1 MENNEKLKAREL
13 MRSMFTD
20 IKSVTDRKDYLNN
33 KSTSIIN
40 KKEEL
45 GFKSG
50 KLDLRSFESFYN
62 EVSKKTQVEVEQLY
76 ELFLHFINSSSVEL
90 VEEKIVFFEKML
102 YIFFA
107 RTEEQLKFW
116 QFYQKRFENKNITET
131 LKKLKLIEQEENIK
145 ETNEDLEREKIDNE
159 LEIEEIKEKKLED
172 FKKEVEKISETSVLK
187 AELLVFEKIQLM
199 DKEIKKLIDLRES
212 EKLYEN
218 TEEIVIIDKKLNLI
232 NEKKEELVKKLK
244 EYEDILKENFY
255 KKESVFLFIESIL
268 LGVGEIFEK
277 NNEKN
282 GININ
287 GININRSKGTH
298 YESLLLFFKKIL
310 SYTEF
315 KVDDMND
322 EEFLHFLTRNRVQL
336 SEIFAIVL
344 TDILGTLKKTR
355 NKVTL
360 NDLLEINNLKS
371 LGEHTIDRRNL
382 EESLKQKSLQ
392 NVGINQEELFKTIN
406 AEYEDI
412 YSEFAKLT
420 TKFLENFDTFFE
432 KYQKVL
438 KYKIEKNL
446 NDILKIKRENAVE
459 IKELL
464 IEYYKFKK
472 KIFFNENEMLKFEE
486 ISNELIKYGLL
497 KENIDKI
504 TENVE
509 FSFKNEK
516 VINFNELV
524 YKERRIKEDENSLS
538 EEEIEHLLTEDEIQ
552 DFISNKAVFFKD
564 FREIVL
570 MRYLRL
576 NIIISNFINKNIF
589 YFPKGTLNEI
599 RRKISKEFERI
610 QNIFSQLDGIE
621 MSYTFELVAS
631 NKIKVKNN
639 MNVKE
644 LINSIKSNIGAIS
657 KELRESNNEN
667 RKRKKN
673 IKLCDY
679 FNEKFEKNVINLKK
693 YLKKCELE
701 KENLKKNPRPV
712 AYFKKNC
719 NSILKYTI
727 DKLKNNSGLTKKIN
741 FIKTNNIEIDLI
753 IKDDKI
759 INEIKAIS
767 TIKKI
772 LFNNQFEIIVDKI
785 YENNEFEFNSD
796 KEFASFVIN
805 TILFNKNSLSSYDEN
820 NVNAIKDLG
829 LYPIPE
835 SEMKNIRN
843 NYGEKFNEED
853 LRLILHYLK
862 K

>member
-1 MENNEKLKAREL
+1 MENNEKVKAREL

-287 GININRSKGTH
+287 RSKGTH

-360 NDLLEINNLKS
+360 NDLLEINNLKL

-472 KIFFNENEMLKFEE
+472 KIFFNEDEMLKFEE

-516 VINFNELV
+516 VINFNELI

-538 EEEIEHLLTEDEIQ
+538 EEEIEHLLSEDEIQ

-679 FNEKFEKNVINLKK
+679 FNEKFEKNVIDLKK

>member
-131 LKKLKLIEQEENIK
+131 LKKLKLIEQEENTK

-187 AELLVFEKIQLM
+187 AELLIFEKIQLM

-277 NNEKN
+277 NNEK
-282 GININ
+282 N

-472 KIFFNENEMLKFEE
+472 KIFFNEDEMLKFEE

-504 TENVE
+504 TETVE

-516 VINFNELV
+516 VINFNELI

-679 FNEKFEKNVINLKK
+679 FNEKFEKNVIDLKK

>member
-268 LGVGEIFEK
+268 LGVGEIFER
-277 NNEKN
+277 NNEK
-282 GININ
+282 N

-472 KIFFNENEMLKFEE
+472 KIFFNEDEMLKFEE

-516 VINFNELV
+516 VINFNELI

-538 EEEIEHLLTEDEIQ
+538 EEEIENLLTEDEIQ

-679 FNEKFEKNVINLKK
+679 FNEKFEKNVIDLKK

>member
-1 MENNEKLKAREL
+1 MENNEKVKAREL

-268 LGVGEIFEK
+268 LGVGEIFER
-277 NNEKN
+277 NNEK
-282 GININ
+282 N

-322 EEFLHFLTRNRVQL
+322 EEFLNFLTRNRVQL

-472 KIFFNENEMLKFEE
+472 KIFFNEDEMLKFEE

-516 VINFNELV
+516 VINFNELI

-538 EEEIEHLLTEDEIQ
+538 EEEIENLLTEDEIQ

-679 FNEKFEKNVINLKK
+679 FNEKFEKNVIDLKK

>member
-1 MENNEKLKAREL
+1 MENNEKVKAREL

-62 EVSKKTQVEVEQLY
+62 EISKKTQVEVEQLY

-131 LKKLKLIEQEENIK
+131 LKKLKLIEQEENTK

-199 DKEIKKLIDLRES
+199 DKEIKKLIDLREN

-255 KKESVFLFIESIL
+255 KKESAFLFIESIL

-277 NNEKN
+277 NNEK
-282 GININ
+282 N

-472 KIFFNENEMLKFEE
+472 KIFFNEDEMLKFEE

-516 VINFNELV
+516 VINFNELI

-679 FNEKFEKNVINLKK
+679 FNEKFEKNVIDLKK

>member
-1 MENNEKLKAREL
+1 MENNEKVKAREL

-102 YIFFA
+102 YIFFG

-218 TEEIVIIDKKLNLI
+218 TEEIAIIDKKLNLI

-287 GININRSKGTH
+287 RSKGTH

-322 EEFLHFLTRNRVQL
+322 EEFLQFLTRNRVQL

-344 TDILGTLKKTR
+344 TDILGTFKKTR

-472 KIFFNENEMLKFEE
+472 KIFFNEDEMLKFEE

-504 TENVE
+504 TENVK

-516 VINFNELV
+516 VINFNELI

-679 FNEKFEKNVINLKK
+679 FNEKFEKNVIDLKK

-701 KENLKKNPRPV
+701 KENFKKNPRPV

>member
-131 LKKLKLIEQEENIK
+131 LKKLKLIEQEENTK

-277 NNEKN
+277 NNEK
-282 GININ
+282 N

-509 FSFKNEK
+509 FSFENEK

-679 FNEKFEKNVINLKK
+679 FNEKFEKNVIDLKK

>member
-131 LKKLKLIEQEENIK
+131 LKKLKLIEQEENTK

-277 NNEKN
+277 NNEK
-282 GININ
+282 N

-472 KIFFNENEMLKFEE
+472 KIFFNEDEMLKFEE

-516 VINFNELV
+516 VINFNELI

-538 EEEIEHLLTEDEIQ
+538 EEEIEHLLTEDEMQ

-679 FNEKFEKNVINLKK
+679 FNEKFEKNVIDLKK

>member
-1 MENNEKLKAREL
+1 
-13 MRSMFTD
+13 MFTD

-131 LKKLKLIEQEENIK
+131 LKKLKLIEQEENTK

-287 GININRSKGTH
+287 RSKGTH

-322 EEFLHFLTRNRVQL
+322 EEFLNFLTRNRVQL

-472 KIFFNENEMLKFEE
+472 KIFFNEDEMLKFEE

-516 VINFNELV
+516 VINFNELI

-564 FREIVL
+564 FREIIL

-599 RRKISKEFERI
+599 RKKISKEFERI

-657 KELRESNNEN
+657 KELRESNNGN

-679 FNEKFEKNVINLKK
+679 FNEKFEKNVIDLKK

>member
-1 MENNEKLKAREL
+1 MENNEKVKAREL

-268 LGVGEIFEK
+268 LGVGEIFER
-277 NNEKN
+277 NNEK
-282 GININ
+282 N

-472 KIFFNENEMLKFEE
+472 KIFFNEDEMLKFEE

-516 VINFNELV
+516 VINFNELI

-538 EEEIEHLLTEDEIQ
+538 EEEIENLLTEDEIQ

-679 FNEKFEKNVINLKK
+679 FNEKFEKNVIDLKK

-853 LRLILHYLK
+853 LKLILHYLK

>member
-1 MENNEKLKAREL
+1 MENNEKVKAREL

-145 ETNEDLEREKIDNE
+145 ETNENLEREKIDDE

-282 GININ
+282 GV
-287 GININRSKGTH
+287 NINRSKGTH

-472 KIFFNENEMLKFEE
+472 KIFFNEDEMLKFEE

-516 VINFNELV
+516 VINFNELI

-631 NKIKVKNN
+631 NKIRIKNN

-673 IKLCDY
+673 IRLCDY
-679 FNEKFEKNVINLKK
+679 FNEKFEKNVIDLKK

>member
-1 MENNEKLKAREL
+1 MENNEKVKAREL

-131 LKKLKLIEQEENIK
+131 LKKLKLIEQEENTK

-199 DKEIKKLIDLRES
+199 DKEIKKLIDLREN

-277 NNEKN
+277 NNEK
-282 GININ
+282 N

-472 KIFFNENEMLKFEE
+472 KIFFNEDEMLKFEE

-516 VINFNELV
+516 VINFNELI

-679 FNEKFEKNVINLKK
+679 FNEKFEKNVNDLKK

>member
-1 MENNEKLKAREL
+1 MENNEKVKAREL

-131 LKKLKLIEQEENIK
+131 LKKLKLIEQEENTK

-199 DKEIKKLIDLRES
+199 DKEIKKLIDLREN

-277 NNEKN
+277 NNEK
-282 GININ
+282 N

-472 KIFFNENEMLKFEE
+472 KIFFNEDEMLKFEE

-516 VINFNELV
+516 VINFNELI

-679 FNEKFEKNVINLKK
+679 FNEKFEKNVIDLKK

>member
-1 MENNEKLKAREL
+1 MENNEKVKAREL

-131 LKKLKLIEQEENIK
+131 LKKLKLIEQEENTK

-199 DKEIKKLIDLRES
+199 DKEIKKLIDLREN

-277 NNEKN
+277 NNEK
-282 GININ
+282 N

-472 KIFFNENEMLKFEE
+472 KIFFNEDEMLKFEE

-516 VINFNELV
+516 VINFNELI

-610 QNIFSQLDGIE
+610 QNIFSQLDDIE

-631 NKIKVKNN
+631 NKIRIKNN

-673 IKLCDY
+673 IRLCDY
-679 FNEKFEKNVINLKK
+679 FNEKFEKNVIDLKK

>member
-1 MENNEKLKAREL
+1 MENNEKVKAREL

-131 LKKLKLIEQEENIK
+131 LKKLKLIEQKENTK
-145 ETNEDLEREKIDNE
+145 ETNEDLEKEKIDNE

-232 NEKKEELVKKLK
+232 NEKKEELLKKLK

-287 GININRSKGTH
+287 RSKGTH

-322 EEFLHFLTRNRVQL
+322 EEFLQFLTRNRVQL

-472 KIFFNENEMLKFEE
+472 KIFFYEDEMLKFEE

-516 VINFNELV
+516 VINFNELI

-538 EEEIEHLLTEDEIQ
+538 EEEIENLLTEDEIQ

-679 FNEKFEKNVINLKK
+679 FNEKFEKNVIDLKK

>member
-1 MENNEKLKAREL
+1 MENNEKVKAREL

-131 LKKLKLIEQEENIK
+131 LKKLKLIEQEENTK

-172 FKKEVEKISETSVLK
+172 LKKEVEKISETSVLK

-268 LGVGEIFEK
+268 LGVGEIFER

-282 GININ
+282 S
-287 GININRSKGTH
+287 ININRSKGTH

-322 EEFLHFLTRNRVQL
+322 EEFLLFLTRNRVQL

-472 KIFFNENEMLKFEE
+472 KIFFNEDEMLKFEE

-516 VINFNELV
+516 VINFNELI

-679 FNEKFEKNVINLKK
+679 FNEKFEKNVIDLKK

>member
-131 LKKLKLIEQEENIK
+131 LKKLKLIEQEENTK

-287 GININRSKGTH
+287 RSKGTH

-322 EEFLHFLTRNRVQL
+322 EEFLNFLTRNRVQL

-438 KYKIEKNL
+438 NYKIEKNL

-679 FNEKFEKNVINLKK
+679 FNEKFEKNVIDLKK
-693 YLKKCELE
+693 NLKKCELE

-853 LRLILHYLK
+853 LKLILHYLK

>member
-131 LKKLKLIEQEENIK
+131 LKKLKLIEQEENTK

-277 NNEKN
+277 NNEK
-282 GININ
+282 N

-472 KIFFNENEMLKFEE
+472 KIFFNEDEMLKFEE

-516 VINFNELV
+516 VINFNELI

-679 FNEKFEKNVINLKK
+679 FNEKFEKNVIDLKK

-853 LRLILHYLK
+853 LKLILHYLK

>member
-131 LKKLKLIEQEENIK
+131 LKKLKLIEQEENTK

-199 DKEIKKLIDLRES
+199 DKEIKKLIDLREN

-277 NNEKN
+277 NNEK
-282 GININ
+282 N

-472 KIFFNENEMLKFEE
+472 KIFFNEDEMLKFEE

-516 VINFNELV
+516 VINFNELI

-538 EEEIEHLLTEDEIQ
+538 EEEIEHLLSEDEIQ

-673 IKLCDY
+673 IRLCDY

-835 SEMKNIRN
+835 NEMKNIRN

>member
-1 MENNEKLKAREL
+1 MENNEKVKAREL

-145 ETNEDLEREKIDNE
+145 VTNEDLEREKIDNE

-199 DKEIKKLIDLRES
+199 DKEIKKLINLRES

-277 NNEKN
+277 NNEK
-282 GININ
+282 N

-679 FNEKFEKNVINLKK
+679 FNEKFEKNVIDLKK

>member
-1 MENNEKLKAREL
+1 MENNEKVKAREL

-268 LGVGEIFEK
+268 LGVGEIFER
-277 NNEKN
+277 NNEK
-282 GININ
+282 N

-472 KIFFNENEMLKFEE
+472 KIFFNEDEMLKFEE

-516 VINFNELV
+516 VINFNELI

-538 EEEIEHLLTEDEIQ
+538 EEEIENLLTEDEIQ

-610 QNIFSQLDGIE
+610 RNIFSQLDGIE

-679 FNEKFEKNVINLKK
+679 FNEKFEKNVIDLKK

>member
-1 MENNEKLKAREL
+1 MENNEKVKAREL

-45 GFKSG
+45 GFRSG

-131 LKKLKLIEQEENIK
+131 LKKLKLIEQEENTK

-218 TEEIVIIDKKLNLI
+218 TEEIAIIDKKLNLI

-268 LGVGEIFEK
+268 LGIGEIFEK
-277 NNEKN
+277 NSEKN
-282 GININ
+282 N
-287 GININRSKGTH
+287 ININRSKGTH

-315 KVDDMND
+315 KVDNMND
-322 EEFLHFLTRNRVQL
+322 EEFLQFLTRNRVQL

-472 KIFFNENEMLKFEE
+472 KIFFNEDEMLKFEE

-516 VINFNELV
+516 VINFNELI
-524 YKERRIKEDENSLS
+524 YKERKNKEDENSLS

-679 FNEKFEKNVINLKK
+679 FNEKFEKNVIDLKK

>member
-145 ETNEDLEREKIDNE
+145 ETNEDLEKEKIDNE

-287 GININRSKGTH
+287 RSKGTH

-322 EEFLHFLTRNRVQL
+322 EEFLHFLTRNKVQL

-472 KIFFNENEMLKFEE
+472 KIFFNEDEMLKFEE

-516 VINFNELV
+516 VINFNELI

-599 RRKISKEFERI
+599 RKKISKEFERI

-679 FNEKFEKNVINLKK
+679 FNEKFEKNVIDLKK

>member
-1 MENNEKLKAREL
+1 MENNEKVKAREL

-131 LKKLKLIEQEENIK
+131 LKKLKLIEQEENTK

-199 DKEIKKLIDLRES
+199 DKEIKKLIDLREN

-277 NNEKN
+277 NNEK
-282 GININ
+282 N

-472 KIFFNENEMLKFEE
+472 KIFFNEDEMLKFEE

-516 VINFNELV
+516 VINFNELI

-679 FNEKFEKNVINLKK
+679 FNEKFEKNVIDLKK

-853 LRLILHYLK
+853 LKLILHYLK

>member
-159 LEIEEIKEKKLED
+159 LETEEIKEKKLEE
-172 FKKEVEKISETSVLK
+172 FKKEIEKISETSVLK

-199 DKEIKKLIDLRES
+199 DKEIKKLIDLREN

-218 TEEIVIIDKKLNLI
+218 TEEIVLIDKKLNLI
-232 NEKKEELVKKLK
+232 NEKKEEFVEKLK

-277 NNEKN
+277 NNEKGN
-282 GININ
+282 
-287 GININRSKGTH
+287 ININRTKGTH

-322 EEFLHFLTRNRVQL
+322 EEFLQFLIRNRVQL

-382 EESLKQKSLQ
+382 EENLKQKSLQ

-538 EEEIEHLLTEDEIQ
+538 GEEIEHLLTEDEIQ

-835 SEMKNIRN
+835 NEMKNIRN

>member
-1 MENNEKLKAREL
+1 VENNEKLKAREL

-277 NNEKN
+277 NNEK
-282 GININ
+282 N

-679 FNEKFEKNVINLKK
+679 FNEKFEKNVIDLKK

-853 LRLILHYLK
+853 LKLILHYLK

>member
-1 MENNEKLKAREL
+1 MENNEKVKAREL

-131 LKKLKLIEQEENIK
+131 LKKLKLIEQEENTK

-199 DKEIKKLIDLRES
+199 DKEIKKLIDLREN

-277 NNEKN
+277 NNEK
-282 GININ
+282 N

-472 KIFFNENEMLKFEE
+472 KIFFNEDEMLKFEE

-679 FNEKFEKNVINLKK
+679 FNEKFEKNVIDLKK

>member
-1 MENNEKLKAREL
+1 MENNEKVQAREL

-131 LKKLKLIEQEENIK
+131 LKRLKLIEQEENIK

-159 LEIEEIKEKKLED
+159 LETEEIKEKKLED
-172 FKKEVEKISETSVLK
+172 FKKEIEKISETSVLK

-199 DKEIKKLIDLRES
+199 DKEIKKLNDLREN

-218 TEEIVIIDKKLNLI
+218 TEEIVLIDKKLNLI
-232 NEKKEELVKKLK
+232 NEKKEEFVEKLK

-277 NNEKN
+277 NNEKGN
-282 GININ
+282 
-287 GININRSKGTH
+287 ININRTKGTH

-322 EEFLHFLTRNRVQL
+322 EEFLQFLIRNRVQL

-344 TDILGTLKKTR
+344 TDILGTFKKTR

-382 EESLKQKSLQ
+382 EENLKQKSLQ

-446 NDILKIKRENAVE
+446 NDILKIKRENAME

-486 ISNELIKYGLL
+486 ISNKLIEYGLL
-497 KENIDKI
+497 KENVDKI
-504 TENVE
+504 TENIE

-516 VINFNELV
+516 TINFNELI
-524 YKERRIKEDENSLS
+524 YKETRIKTDENSLS

-552 DFISNKAVFFKD
+552 DFISSKAVFFKE

-835 SEMKNIRN
+835 NEMKNIRN

>member
-287 GININRSKGTH
+287 RNKGTH

-472 KIFFNENEMLKFEE
+472 KIFFNEDEMLKFEE

-516 VINFNELV
+516 VINFNELI

-679 FNEKFEKNVINLKK
+679 FNEKFEKNVIDLKK

-772 LFNNQFEIIVDKI
+772 LFNNQFEVIVDKI

-853 LRLILHYLK
+853 LKLILHYLK

>member
-1 MENNEKLKAREL
+1 MENNEKVKAREL

-131 LKKLKLIEQEENIK
+131 LKKLKLIEQEENAK
-145 ETNEDLEREKIDNE
+145 ETNEDLEKEKIDNE

-287 GININRSKGTH
+287 RSKGTH

-322 EEFLHFLTRNRVQL
+322 EEFLNFLTRNRVQL

-472 KIFFNENEMLKFEE
+472 KIFFNEDEMLKFEE

-516 VINFNELV
+516 VINFNELI

-679 FNEKFEKNVINLKK
+679 FNEKFEKNVIDLKK

>member
-1 MENNEKLKAREL
+1 MENNEKVKAREL

-131 LKKLKLIEQEENIK
+131 LKKLKLIEQEENTK
-145 ETNEDLEREKIDNE
+145 ETNEDLEKEKIDNE

-287 GININRSKGTH
+287 RSKGTH

-322 EEFLHFLTRNRVQL
+322 EEFLQFLTRNRVQL

-472 KIFFNENEMLKFEE
+472 KIFFNEDEMLKFEE

-516 VINFNELV
+516 VINFNELI

-552 DFISNKAVFFKD
+552 NFISNKAVFFKD

-679 FNEKFEKNVINLKK
+679 FNEKFEKNVIDLKK

>member
-1 MENNEKLKAREL
+1 MENNEKVKAREL

-268 LGVGEIFEK
+268 LGVGEIFER
-277 NNEKN
+277 NNEK
-282 GININ
+282 N

-472 KIFFNENEMLKFEE
+472 KIFFNEDEMLKFEE

-516 VINFNELV
+516 VINFNELI

-538 EEEIEHLLTEDEIQ
+538 EEEIENLLTEDEIQ

>member
-1 MENNEKLKAREL
+1 VENNEKLKAREL

-131 LKKLKLIEQEENIK
+131 LKKLKLIEQEENTK

-277 NNEKN
+277 NNEK
-282 GININ
+282 N

-472 KIFFNENEMLKFEE
+472 KIFFNEDEMLKFEE

-516 VINFNELV
+516 VINFNELI

-679 FNEKFEKNVINLKK
+679 FNEKFEKNVIDLKK

>member
-1 MENNEKLKAREL
+1 MENNEKVKAREL

-159 LEIEEIKEKKLED
+159 LETEEIKEKKLEE
-172 FKKEVEKISETSVLK
+172 FKKEIEKISETSVLK

-199 DKEIKKLIDLRES
+199 DKEIKKLIDLREN

-218 TEEIVIIDKKLNLI
+218 TEEIVLIDKKLNLI
-232 NEKKEELVKKLK
+232 NEKKEEFVEKLK

-277 NNEKN
+277 NNEK
-282 GININ
+282 N

>member
-1 MENNEKLKAREL
+1 MENNEKVQAREL

-131 LKKLKLIEQEENIK
+131 LKRLKLIEQEENIK

-159 LEIEEIKEKKLED
+159 LETEEIKEKKLEE
-172 FKKEVEKISETSVLK
+172 FKKEIEKISETSVLK

-218 TEEIVIIDKKLNLI
+218 TEEIVLIDKKLNLI
-232 NEKKEELVKKLK
+232 NEKKEEFVEKLK

-277 NNEKN
+277 NNEKGN
-282 GININ
+282 
-287 GININRSKGTH
+287 ININRTKGTH

-322 EEFLHFLTRNRVQL
+322 EEFLQFLIRNRVQL

-382 EESLKQKSLQ
+382 EENLKQKSLQ

-538 EEEIEHLLTEDEIQ
+538 GEEIEHLLTEDEIQ

-835 SEMKNIRN
+835 NEMKNIRN

>member
-1 MENNEKLKAREL
+1 MENNEKVQAREL

-131 LKKLKLIEQEENIK
+131 LKRLKLIEQEENIK

-159 LEIEEIKEKKLED
+159 LETEEIKEKKLEE
-172 FKKEVEKISETSVLK
+172 FKKEIEKISETSVLK

-199 DKEIKKLIDLRES
+199 DKEIKKLIDLREN

-218 TEEIVIIDKKLNLI
+218 TEEIVLIDKKLNLI
-232 NEKKEELVKKLK
+232 NEKKEEFVEKLK

-277 NNEKN
+277 NNEKGN
-282 GININ
+282 
-287 GININRSKGTH
+287 ININRTKGTH

-322 EEFLHFLTRNRVQL
+322 EEFLQFLIRNRVQL

-382 EESLKQKSLQ
+382 EENLKQKSLQ

-446 NDILKIKRENAVE
+446 NDILKIKRENAME

-486 ISNELIKYGLL
+486 ISNKLIEYGLL
-497 KENIDKI
+497 KENVDKI
-504 TENVE
+504 TENIE

-679 FNEKFEKNVINLKK
+679 FNEKFEKNVIDLKK

-853 LRLILHYLK
+853 LKLILHYLK

>member
-131 LKKLKLIEQEENIK
+131 LKKLKLIEQEENTK

-287 GININRSKGTH
+287 RSKGTH

-322 EEFLHFLTRNRVQL
+322 EEFLNFLTRNRVQL

-679 FNEKFEKNVINLKK
+679 FNEKFEKNVIDLKK
-693 YLKKCELE
+693 NLKKCELE

-853 LRLILHYLK
+853 LKLILHYLK

>member
-277 NNEKN
+277 NNEK
-282 GININ
+282 N

-679 FNEKFEKNVINLKK
+679 FNEKFEKNVIDLKK

>member
-131 LKKLKLIEQEENIK
+131 LKKLKLIEQEENTK

-277 NNEKN
+277 NNEK
-282 GININ
+282 N

-835 SEMKNIRN
+835 NEMKNIRN

>member
-1 MENNEKLKAREL
+1 MENNEKVKAREL

-76 ELFLHFINSSSVEL
+76 ELFLHFINSSSAEL

-131 LKKLKLIEQEENIK
+131 LKKLKLIEQEENTK

-268 LGVGEIFEK
+268 LGVGEIFER
-277 NNEKN
+277 NNEK
-282 GININ
+282 N

-472 KIFFNENEMLKFEE
+472 KIFFNEDEMLKFEE

-516 VINFNELV
+516 VINFNELI

-679 FNEKFEKNVINLKK
+679 FNEKFEKNVIDLKK